1 MPVVVELSRGSLI
14 GVVVWAYAD
23 ARGEK
28 SIERTTRKVVSLYT
42 NGTVLK
48 KMRCMN
54 GYAQHPATPS
64 LYEELMICAT
74 QKIRGA
80 RI

>member
-1 MPVVVELSRGSLI
+1 MLFSVEEESAGGKIFGGSMMPVVVELSRGSLI

-42 NGTVLK
+42 NGTVL
-48 KMRCMN
+48 
-54 GYAQHPATPS
+54 
-64 LYEELMICAT
+64 
-74 QKIRGA
+74 
-80 RI
+80 